1 MKTLAISVK
10 ARPQVGKSS
19 TRALRNQ
26 GNVPCVLYGGEKQV
40 TFYAHENDFRKL
52 VYTPDTFLV
61 ELDIEGSKT
70 KAVMQDIQFH
80 PVTDKILHID
90 FLEVFDNK
98 PVTVSLPVI
107 LQGIALGVRNG
118 GNLLFRRPKI
128 ITKGLISNLPDS
140 ISINVEDLAIGMFIY
155 IKDISIDGCEF
166 LAPPNSVVVGV
177 KTARTAIL
185 ETVDNEED
193 EESSE
198 ESESSSSNEE
208 GKERGRWFREQRVLI
223 LNEIF
228 DSGSWQSWGT
238 IYV

>member
-80 PVTDKILHID
+80 PVSDKILHID

-208 GKERGRWFREQRVLI
+208 EKKEG
-223 LNEIF
+223 
-228 DSGSWQSWGT
+228 DGSENKES
-238 IYV
+238 